1 MKLLLNVLPA
11 MLALLLASGCA
22 HKPYDPSGAVQDV
35 TWSAFQSKTA
45 DVFASRPAESLLSG
59 SIRFGLPQDTRRVT
73 YMLWSCPSREGAPGQ
88 PDLRLEVNAG
98 AGPSI
103 CSAVWQNGFMTLLLH
118 QKKQAWTGRDSQENL
133 KKLLGIALPLELP
146 RIHAFLAGQFYSALG
161 KPQAPSRIDGNSFAF
176 GRDSLIS
183 RMTLRADGSPERLQ
197 TWDGWDLKADY
208 GTDGLP
214 TRLDGMRET
223 PDGDLRFLLLVKNR
237 APLNAAQPRAGLAI
251 PDDYSLHD
259 LDD

>member
-1 MKLLLNVLPA
+1 MKMLLNAFPVL
-11 MLALLLASGCA
+11 LAVLLASGCA
-22 HKPYDPSGAVQDV
+22 YKTFGPSAASHDGA
-35 TWSAFQSKTA
+35 WSAFQSKSA
-45 DVFASRPAESLLSG
+45 DVSPSRSAGSLLSG

-73 YMLWSCPSREGAPGQ
+73 YMLWSCPAQEGMPGQ
-88 PDLRLEVNAG
+88 PELRLEVNAG
-98 AGPSI
+98 AGPRI

-118 QKKQAWTGRDSQENL
+118 QEKQAWTGRDSRENL
-133 KKLLGIALPLELP
+133 RKLLGIVLPLELP
-146 RIHAFLAGQFYSALG
+146 RIHAFLTGQFYAALG
-161 KPQAPSRIDGNSFAF
+161 DPPAPSRADGRSFAF

-208 GTDGLP
+208 GPDGLP
-214 TRLDGMRET
+214 TRLDGMHET

-237 APLNAAQPRAGLAI
+237 APLTAAQPRAGLAI